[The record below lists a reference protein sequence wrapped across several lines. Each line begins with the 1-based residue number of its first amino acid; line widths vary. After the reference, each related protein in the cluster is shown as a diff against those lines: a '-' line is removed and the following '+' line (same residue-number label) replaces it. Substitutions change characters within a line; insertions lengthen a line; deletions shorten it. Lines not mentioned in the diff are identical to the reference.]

1 MDPMLHDL
9 VLGAVSHLP
18 HVLAFAL
25 VNTIATLQERYA
37 PGLDIQS
44 FAGGG
49 YKDTTRIAASSP
61 EMWRDIC
68 LGNRDNLLRQIELYE
83 ARLNHIKAILKAG
96 DAEGLTR
103 EFTQAKQL
111 REKIT

>member
-18 HVLAFAL
+18 HVLAFSL
-25 VNTIATLQERYA
+25 VNTIAMLQERYA
-37 PGLDIQS
+37 PGLDLQA

-61 EMWRDIC
+61 EMWRGIC
-68 LGNRDNLLRQIELYE
+68 LWDPGKPLRPIQIYEGPPNHTKALLQTC
-83 ARLNHIKAILKAG
+83 
-96 DAEGLTR
+96 DAEGPPPGVT
-103 EFTQAKQL
+103 
-111 REKIT
+111 